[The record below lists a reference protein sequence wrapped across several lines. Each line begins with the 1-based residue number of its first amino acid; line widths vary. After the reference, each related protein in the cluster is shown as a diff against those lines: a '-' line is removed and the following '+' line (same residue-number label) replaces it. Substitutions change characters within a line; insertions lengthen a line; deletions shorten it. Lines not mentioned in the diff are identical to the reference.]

1 MKKNG
6 SRLLRLV
13 LALALAMCAL
23 GACGTEK
30 EEKEEETLYPV
41 ALKGAEVRVGETTV
55 QALLDE
61 GLKITWTDEN
71 YESVEV
77 DPSTMLEENSY
88 YTGGNVWISDS
99 VFANIS
105 FVTEDAVPLGQ
116 AVVARLEFHLYGEE
130 DQSVLEQIGFDGV
143 PVTQWTREMAGEKYP
158 DWTGDEV
165 MWLHYGL
172 DYKYDLNFD
181 MSTGKMTQFSVEREY
196 DVDWTGGN

>member
-6 SRLLRLV
+6 SRLLCLV
-13 LALALAMCAL
+13 LALALAVCAL
-23 GACGTEK
+23 GACGAEK

-77 DPSTMLEENSY
+77 DPSAMLEENSY